1 MDNAVKTIVAKNL
14 IELRKSRNYTQS
26 DLAELLNYSDKT
38 ISKWEN
44 GDSLP
49 DISVLYA
56 LTQIY
61 GISLDDLVHENATE
75 KLNGRAEEKKL
86 HSWQNRLIILCLSVS
101 VVFLIASLV
110 FVYLKLKADINYWE
124 AFVWAVP
131 ASCVALLYF
140 NRKTDKEEAL
150 GGRVYRTIVL
160 SVLCWSLLLAVY
172 LQFLSYQLWL
182 IFVIGIPIEAIV
194 WLGSRFHK

>member
-86 HSWQNRLIILCLSVS
+86 HLWQNRLIILCLSVS